1 MVRARRLSFQ
11 GLGGQKIKQSKVTAG
26 DVTARSSSIVRRV
39 VNYDDD
45 DARHVEGLVF
55 GDKAVDAGLSSGE
68 QTMKLVINRREGGGI
83 TISFSGGDGL
93 P

>member
-45 DARHVEGLVF
+45 NAR
-55 GDKAVDAGLSSGE
+55 
-68 QTMKLVINRREGGGI
+68 Q
-83 TISFSGGDGL
+83 
-93 P
+93 